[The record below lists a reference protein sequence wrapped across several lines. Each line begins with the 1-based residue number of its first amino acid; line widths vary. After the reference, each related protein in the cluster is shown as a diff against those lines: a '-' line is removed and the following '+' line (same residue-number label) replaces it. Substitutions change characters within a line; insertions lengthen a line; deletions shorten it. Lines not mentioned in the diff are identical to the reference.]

1 MGRLLPIS
9 AHKSAIRT
17 FENVAETHD
26 PISMRS
32 QVQCQA
38 GGISRDQTRPFAYN
52 KRRVQKPYPF
62 LLSYLEDGGAPSR
75 SGTGREGT
83 GRATVQNTLDDV
95 ADIHVPI
102 ASKPFA

>member
-1 MGRLLPIS
+1 MS

-62 LLSYLEDGGAPSR
+62 LLSYLEDGGTPPGQELAER
-75 SGTGREGT
+75 
-83 GRATVQNTLDDV
+83 GRAEPPYKIL
-95 ADIHVPI
+95 
-102 ASKPFA
+102 